1 MTWVNPEPRNTMQA
15 ILMYGTI
22 EDGYRFIGPFIS
34 KQEIDI
40 YLDDPRFSYLRENG
54 VEIIW
59 LQDKESQA

>member
-1 MTWVNPEPRNTMQA
+1 MTWVNPEPRIEMQA
-15 ILMYGTI
+15 ILIYGDLK
-22 EDGYRFIGPFIS
+22 DGFRFIGPFIS
-34 KQEIDI
+34 RGEIDA